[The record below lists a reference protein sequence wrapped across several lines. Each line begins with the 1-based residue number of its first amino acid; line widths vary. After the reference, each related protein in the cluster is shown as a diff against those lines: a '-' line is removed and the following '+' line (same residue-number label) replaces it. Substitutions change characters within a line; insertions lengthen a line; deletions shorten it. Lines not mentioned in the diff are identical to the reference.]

1 MTNPPAKEAIVA
13 PLLSWFRRN
22 ARDLPWRRNYDPY
35 HILVSEFMLQQ
46 TQMDRAVVYFLEWIR
61 RFPTLKALARANED
75 EALKLWEGLGYYSRC
90 RNLLAAARTIVE
102 TWNGRVPEDPASL
115 MTLPGIGPYT
125 AGAVASIAFNRPVPA
140 VDANARRVVSRLE
153 ARPFRND
160 RDVASFLAGIIPDD
174 EPRTFNQALMELGA
188 LVCAP
193 SRPSCDVCPLNS
205 ACKGRSSGEI
215 SFTPSVPTSQRPMRP
230 AAAAVLFDG
239 RKVFLRRRP
248 DTGLWAGMS
257 EFPWEETS
265 PDESPES
272 AARRAIAPFY
282 GETGAVG
289 VIGPVSHAFTGNR
302 IRLTGV
308 LLRLRPERE
317 IPESPAPTHGRW
329 VPLQTLADE
338 TLPAGSRKL
347 RDLLLRDGAERM
359 YELAL
364 PFGDNPEGV

>member
-1 MTNPPAKEAIVA
+1 MTFPAAKEAVVA

-22 ARDLPWRRNYDPY
+22 ARDLPWRRGYDPY

-46 TQMDRAVVYFLEWIR
+46 TQMDRAVAYFLEWIR
-61 RFPTLKALARANED
+61 RFPTLNALARADES

-125 AGAVASIAFNRPVPA
+125 AGAVASIAYNRPVPA

-153 ARPFRND
+153 GRPFRND

-188 LVCAP
+188 IVCTAA
-193 SRPSCDVCPLNS
+193 RPSCDACPLNS

-215 SFTPSVPTSQRPMRP
+215 FLPSSAPTSQRPTRP
-230 AAAAVLFDG
+230 AAAAVLFHDG
-239 RKVFLRRRP
+239 KVFLRRRP

-265 PDESPES
+265 PGESPES

-282 GETGAVG
+282 GETGTVG

-308 LLRLRPERE
+308 LLRLHPGSGIRERPM
-317 IPESPAPTHGRW
+317 PLQGRW
-329 VPLQTLADE
+329 VPVETLDDE

-347 RDLLLRDGAERM
+347 RDLLLRDEAERM
-359 YELAL
+359 RELAL
-364 PFGDNPEGV
+364 PFGDGA

>member
-1 MTNPPAKEAIVA
+1 MTGPAAKEAVVA

-22 ARDLPWRRNYDPY
+22 ARDLPWRRGYDPY
-35 HILVSEFMLQQ
+35 HVLVSEFMLQQ
-46 TQMDRAVVYFLEWIR
+46 TQMDRVVVYFLEWIR
-61 RFPTLKALARANED
+61 RFPTLKALARADEA

-115 MTLPGIGPYT
+115 MTLPGIGPYS
-125 AGAVASIAFNRPVPA
+125 AGAVSSIAYNRPVPA

-174 EPRTFNQALMELGA
+174 EPRSFNQALMELGA
-188 LVCAP
+188 LVCTAA
-193 SRPSCDVCPLNS
+193 RPSCDVCPLNS

-215 SFTPSVPTSQRPMRP
+215 PLTQSAAVTRRPTRP
-230 AAAAVLFDG
+230 AAAAVLFDDG
-239 RKVFLRRRP
+239 KVFLRRRP
-248 DTGLWAGMS
+248 DAGLWAGMS
-257 EFPWEETS
+257 EFPWEETA

-308 LLRLRPERE
+308 LLRLYPERE
-317 IPESPAPTHGRW
+317 LPENPVPTHGRW
-329 VPLQTLADE
+329 VPLETLSDE

-347 RDLLLRDGAERM
+347 RDLLLRDVNSRSHPEM
-359 YELAL
+359 T
-364 PFGDNPEGV
+364 PEGV

>member
-1 MTNPPAKEAIVA
+1 MTGPAAKEAVVA

-22 ARDLPWRRNYDPY
+22 ARDLPWRRGYDPY

-46 TQMDRAVVYFLEWIR
+46 TQMDRVVVYFLEWIR
-61 RFPTLKALARANED
+61 RFPTLKALARADEA

-125 AGAVASIAFNRPVPA
+125 AGAVSSIAYNRPVPA

-174 EPRTFNQALMELGA
+174 EPRMFNQALMELGA
-188 LVCAP
+188 LVCTA

-205 ACKGRSSGEI
+205 ACKGRSSGEVRVA
-215 SFTPSVPTSQRPMRP
+215 SAAPAAPKPTRVS
-230 AAAAVLFDG
+230 AAAVLLHEG
-239 RKVFLRRRP
+239 KVFLRRRP
-248 DTGLWAGMS
+248 NSGLWAGMS
-257 EFPWEETS
+257 EFPWEETA

-272 AARRAIAPFY
+272 AAQRAIAPFY
-282 GETGAVG
+282 GETAPVG

-308 LLRLRPERE
+308 LLRLHPERVL
-317 IPESPAPTHGRW
+317 PERPAPKRGRW
-329 VPLQTLADE
+329 VPLDALAEE

-347 RDLLLRDGAERM
+347 RELLLRDADAGFRSRTTS
-359 YELAL
+359 
-364 PFGDNPEGV
+364 GGV

>member
-1 MTNPPAKEAIVA
+1 MTPPAAKETVVA

-22 ARDLPWRRNYDPY
+22 ARDLPWRRGYDPY
-35 HILVSEFMLQQ
+35 HVLVSEFMLQQ
-46 TQMDRAVVYFLEWIR
+46 TQMDRVVTYFLEWIR
-61 RFPTLKALARANED
+61 RFPTLDALARADEA

-102 TWNGRVPEDPASL
+102 AWNGRVPEDPESL

-125 AGAVASIAFNRPVPA
+125 AGAIAGIAFNRPVPA

-153 ARPFRND
+153 GRPFRND

-174 EPRTFNQALMELGA
+174 EPRMFNQALMELGA
-188 LVCAP
+188 LVCTA
-193 SRPSCDVCPLNS
+193 SRPSCDVCPLNP
-205 ACKGRSSGEI
+205 ACKGRSNGEVRVA
-215 SFTPSVPTSQRPMRP
+215 SAAPAAPKPTRA
-230 AAAAVLFDG
+230 AAAAVLLHEG
-239 RKVFLRRRP
+239 KVFLRRRP
-248 DTGLWAGMS
+248 DSGLWAGMS
-257 EFPWEETS
+257 EFPWEEAA

-282 GETGAVG
+282 KETATVG

-308 LLRLRPERE
+308 LLRLLPERD
-317 IPESPAPTHGRW
+317 IPERPAPTHGRW
-329 VPLQTLADE
+329 VPLEALTDE

-347 RDLLLRDGAERM
+347 RELLLRDSRSGTTS
-359 YELAL
+359 
-364 PFGDNPEGV
+364 GGV